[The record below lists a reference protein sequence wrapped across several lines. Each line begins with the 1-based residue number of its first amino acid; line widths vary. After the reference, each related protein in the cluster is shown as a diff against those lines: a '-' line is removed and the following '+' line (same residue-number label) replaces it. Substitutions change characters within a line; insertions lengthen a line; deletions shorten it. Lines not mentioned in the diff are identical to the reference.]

1 MLDHMI
7 ISLFELLTE
16 DMKSTLL
23 KDLVENLNTNNYV
36 PILYL
41 LIAKTKGFSSERL
54 RHNFEDLPKA
64 FLDLQEHPSI
74 RNWKRLVRCTRFINP
89 RLINLLY

>member
-23 KDLVENLNTNNYV
+23 KNLVETMDINNYV

-41 LIAKTKGFSSERL
+41 LVAKTKGFTSERL
-54 RHNFEDLPKA
+54 RHKFEDLPKA

-74 RNWKRLVRCTRFINP
+74 RNWKRLVRYTKF
-89 RLINLLY
+89 INLLYWKK